1 MRFDDNSTFLRT
13 IAGRPFLGEGCG
25 CVPLIIYT
33 RSDLMLIAWLF
44 LSAGSSLPWQI
55 FTSGLNLLKNNIVK

>member
-44 LSAGSSLPWQI
+44 LLCGIIPAVA
-55 FTSGLNLLKNNIVK
+55 NLHVWPQPPQK